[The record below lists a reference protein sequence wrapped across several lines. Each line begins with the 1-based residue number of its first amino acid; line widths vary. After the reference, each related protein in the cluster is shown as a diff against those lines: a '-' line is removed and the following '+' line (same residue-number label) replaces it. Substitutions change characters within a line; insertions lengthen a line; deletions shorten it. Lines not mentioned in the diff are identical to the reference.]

1 MKISSGLVIICE
13 NKILL
18 AHPTNA
24 SWHGTYSFPKGGVE
38 LNETVLEAAIRETQE
53 EIGIKI
59 PLELIDKTERFV
71 EYIKNDKITKKVY
84 YFIVRLT
91 IEQKT
96 KLFQNGMKLQ
106 TSELDYADFITK
118 EEAKDKIFW
127 RFNELLE
134 LI

>member
-18 AHPTNA
+18 AHPTNT